1 MTLNHYFADLHI
13 HIGRDQFN
21 KPIKITGSKNLTLPR
36 IIKEARERKGLDMIG
51 IIDCH
56 VPSIQDELK
65 QLIKNKRA
73 FEKEGGGIH
82 FGDLTLILGTEMEI
96 YDINCNGPIHVL
108 CYFPTLADIE
118 QFTEWLSP
126 FVTNITL
133 SSQRVYL
140 SAQTFQKGVKAHNGL
155 FVPAHV
161 FTPFKSLYGKGV
173 NKTLTEVFDPDFID
187 AIELGLSADTSMAD
201 RINELHRF
209 TYLTNSDA
217 HSLKKIAR
225 EYQTFRLESNDF
237 TELKLALEE
246 KQGRSVYANYGM
258 HPRLGKYYQSVCR
271 NCLSQ
276 NFDNDR
282 CCHCGQAKKI
292 KGVSERIEEIADPTT
307 VAMQRPPYYYH
318 VPLDYINGL
327 GKKTYEKLL
336 NHFGTEMYILHY
348 IKEDDLEKLVG
359 PRITRQLMMIR
370 AGEANIQ
377 MGGGGKYGSLIE

>member
-21 KPIKITGSKNLTLPR
+21 KPIKITGSKNLTLLG

-56 VPSIQDELK
+56 APSIQDELK
-65 QLIKNKRA
+65 QHIKNKRA
-73 FEKEGGGIH
+73 FEKEGGGIQ
-82 FGDLTLILGTEMEI
+82 FGDLTLILGTELEI
-96 YDINCNGPIHVL
+96 YDSNCNGPIHVL
-108 CYFPTLADIE
+108 CYFPTLEKIK

-140 SAQTFQKGVKAHNGL
+140 SAQTFQKGVKAHSGL

-173 NKTLTEVFDPDFID
+173 NKTLTEVFDPHLID
-187 AIELGLSADTSMAD
+187 AIELGLSADSFMAD

-225 EYQTFRLESNDF
+225 EYQIFKLKSNDF
-237 TELKLALEE
+237 TELKLAFE
-246 KQGRSVYANYGM
+246 KKHGRDISANYGM
-258 HPRLGKYYQSVCR
+258 HPKLGKYYQSVCR

-292 KGVSERIEEIADPTT
+292 KGVSERIEEIANSITAST
-307 VAMQRPPYYYH
+307 ERPPYYYH

-336 NHFGTEMYILHY
+336 NHFGTEMCILHY
-348 IKEDDLEKLVG
+348 IEEADLQKLVG
-359 PRITRQLMMIR
+359 PRITKQLMAIR
-370 AGEANIQ
+370 AGETKILK
-377 MGGGGKYGSLIE
+377 GGGGKYGSLIE